1 MRCGASLVRCMLV
14 SIVAILVSLCSA
26 LAVEPDEILA
36 NPQLEQRARHISREL
51 RCMVCQN
58 ESIDDSHAPLARD
71 LRLIVRERL
80 VAGDSDDAVFSY
92 LTARYGDFVLLR
104 PRLTAR
110 TLLLWLAPVLVF
122 CGGAVVSVLTVARRR
137 QDAANMSSPLS
148 EAEETALSRLLAA
161 SEVEPAL
168 PKRNPPATST

>member
-1 MRCGASLVRCMLV
+1 MTRQAPRARCMLV
-14 SIVAILVSLCSA
+14 GVVAIFVGLCPA

-36 NPQLEQRARHISREL
+36 NPHLEQRARLISREL
-51 RCMVCQN
+51 RCLVCQN

-122 CGGAVVSVLTVARRR
+122 CGGALVALRAVMRRR
-137 QDAANMSSPLS
+137 HAAAPMPSPLS
-148 EAEETALSRLLAA
+148 PAEETALSRLLAA
-161 SEVEPAL
+161 SDEQAAL
-168 PKRNPPATST
+168 PKRNPSATSR